1 METFDALDG
10 TRLAVHRL
18 GTGRPLI
25 CLPGGPMQASAY
37 LGDLGG
43 LSARRTLIRPDLRGT
58 GDSAAPADPA
68 TYRVDRQV
76 GDVEAL
82 AAHAGVSR
90 FDLLAHSAGA
100 TLALL
105 YAARH
110 PNRIDRLVLVNPS
123 PRPVDVAVT
132 GDDRLAVAGTRR
144 GEPWFPDAFAALER
158 IASGRAGDGD
168 GAAITPFLYG
178 RWDDDTR
185 RYAARQDGQRNLDAA
200 RAYYAG
206 DPFDPAAVRSALAG
220 RSAPV
225 LLVAGERDLQLP
237 PHRAAEY
244 AALFPAAELE
254 VLPGGGHFAWRDQPD
269 RFVRAVTA
277 FLDR

>member
-1 METFDALDG
+1 MDSFDAPDG
-10 TRLAVHRL
+10 TRLACHRL
-18 GTGRPLI
+18 GRGRPLL

-43 LSARRTLIRPDLRGT
+43 LSAWRTLIRPDLRGT
-58 GDSAAPADPA
+58 GDSAVPADPA

-76 GDVEAL
+76 GDVAAL
-82 AAHAGVSR
+82 AAHAGLDR
-90 FDLLAHSAGA
+90 FDLLGHSAGT

-110 PNRIDRLVLVNPS
+110 PDRIDRLVLVNPS

-132 GDDRLAVAGTRR
+132 DTDRRSVAEARR

-158 IASGRAGDGD
+158 IANGRAGAGD
-168 GAAITPFLYG
+168 WALITPFLYR
-178 RWDDDTR
+178 RWDADTR
-185 RYAARQDGQRNLDAA
+185 RYAARQDEQRNRDAA
-200 RAYYAG
+200 PAYYAG
-206 DPFDPAAVRSALAG
+206 DPFDPADIRSALAG
-220 RSAPV
+220 LSAPV
-225 LLVAGERDLQLP
+225 LVVTGELDLQLP

-244 AALFPAAELE
+244 AALFPKAELE
-254 VLPGGGHFAWRDQPD
+254 VLPGGGHFAWHDQPD